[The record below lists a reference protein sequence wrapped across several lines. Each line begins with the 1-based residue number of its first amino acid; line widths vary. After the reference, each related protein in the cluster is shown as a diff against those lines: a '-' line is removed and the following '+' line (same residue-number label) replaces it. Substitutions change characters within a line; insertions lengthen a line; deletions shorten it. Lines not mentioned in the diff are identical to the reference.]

1 MNRNEILIEAEE
13 LLKKIGDKN
22 IRIFDATITD
32 NVYLQRHIP
41 GAAYFDHE
49 GFSDPASPY
58 SCTILSETRLEE
70 QVGKAGISNDSEVIV
85 YACGMLPYALRAWW
99 VLKYAGH
106 QNVRVLNGGITA
118 WEKAG
123 GQLEQEVRR
132 YEPTSFTARFNPT
145 MFAKKEEVLASME
158 DGNVAIVDV
167 LPLESYESTH
177 IVGSICV
184 SCMDLMQGLD
194 YLLPNDQLAARL
206 SELSNRKRIITYCG
220 GGIAATVNAAGH
232 LLAGHDNVAVYD
244 GSLYEW
250 LAEEMPVVGTGKWEI
265 WMQPQPEVAEV
276 KQ

>member
-1 MNRNEILIEAEE
+1 MNRNDVLIEADE
-13 LLKKIGDKN
+13 LLKKLGNPN

-32 NVYLQRHIP
+32 DVYTQRHIP
-41 GAAYFDHE
+41 GAVYFDHNR
-49 GFSDPASPY
+49 FSDTDSPY
-58 SCTILSETRLEE
+58 TCTILPEERLADAI
-70 QVGKAGISNDSEVIV
+70 GRAGISNDSEVIL

-106 QNVRVLNGGITA
+106 KNVRVLNGGITA

-123 GQLEQEVRR
+123 GQVEQDARQ
-132 YEPTSFTARFNPT
+132 YEPTNFTPHFNPS
-145 MFAKKEEVLASME
+145 MFASKEEVLASTE
-158 DGNVAIVDV
+158 DGEVAIVDV

-194 YLLPNDQLAARL
+194 YLLPDDQLAARL
-206 SELSNRKRIITYCG
+206 SELSNSKRIITYCG

-250 LAEEMPVVGTGKWEI
+250 LGEKLPTVGTGKWEI
-265 WMQPQPEVAEV
+265 WMQPQPETAEA
-276 KQ
+276 K